1 MKRMDVS
8 VPQLAF
14 VAVTRGMAGA
24 GVGLLVSELLAP
36 QTRRALGWTLLAVG
50 ALTTIPIATRV
61 FSAQTGPERPVLH

>member
-1 MKRMDVS
+1 MKRMEVS

-14 VAVTRGMAGA
+14 VAATRGIAGA

-36 QTRRALGWTLLAVG
+36 KTRRTLGWTLLAVG

-61 FSAQTGPERPVLH
+61 FAAQTETVPPVLH